1 LPAQRRAGTAP
12 AVPLTETLKEALRGA
27 GMPRSAQHGAISS
40 AQHGASTSAQHG
52 ASTSAVAS
60 AEPAARAATQARAR
74 ELTRVDALAESAQ
87 RVAMRRVGSTLTE
100 LRKAT
105 VALHEAEGE
114 AVEVRRHTAGQ
125 RH

>member
-1 LPAQRRAGTAP
+1 
-12 AVPLTETLKEALRGA
+12 
-27 GMPRSAQHGAISS
+27 MPRSAQHGAISS

>member
-1 LPAQRRAGTAP
+1 MRRSWTG
-12 AVPLTETLKEALRGA
+12 GG
-27 GMPRSAQHGAISS
+27 GMGGGGMGGGGMGGGGMGGCSMSS
-40 AQHGASTSAQHG
+40 
-52 ASTSAVAS
+52 AS

-87 RVAMRRVGSTLTE
+87 RVAMRRVGITLTE

-105 VALHEAEGE
+105 VALHEAEDE
-114 AVEVRRHTAGQ
+114 ALEVRRHAAGQ